1 MARTHTIREGETI
14 AGLAFETGHWWR
26 TIWRAPENDALREVR
41 PDAQLLR
48 AGDVVFVPDKTPRRV
63 TQLRTGSTHTFRR
76 KGVPSVV
83 RVRLIGHRPVAPA
96 PPPRGRG
103 LAPLPDPSA
112 PPPPAP
118 APEPLAGVPF
128 SAEVDGGVV
137 RGVADGDGYV
147 EVPVRPNARE
157 VILTLWPDEDDAQT
171 VALDVGVLDPV
182 AFVRGQKQRL
192 RGLGWSLSVDDDE
205 DDPAFIDA
213 LQGFQR
219 AMGLPA
225 AASADAAT
233 RTALI
238 REFGA

>member
-1 MARTHTIREGETI
+1 MPHQHTIRDGETI

-26 TIWRAPENDALREVR
+26 TIWRAPENEALREVR

-48 AGDVVFVPDKTPRRV
+48 AGDVVFVPDKTLRRV
-63 TQLRTGSTHTFRR
+63 HGLRTGGKHSFRR

-83 RVRLIGHRPVAPA
+83 RVRLVGHRPAPLA
-96 PPPRGRG
+96 RPPRDRG

-112 PPPPAP
+112 PPPRAP

-128 SAEVDGGVV
+128 AAEVEGGVV

-157 VILTLWPDEDDAQT
+157 VILTLWPDEDHAQT
-171 VALDVGVLDPV
+171 VTLDVGVLDPV
-182 AFVRGQKQRL
+182 SFVRGQKQRL

-213 LQGFQR
+213 LQAFQR
-219 AMGLPA
+219 AAGLPSA
-225 AASADAAT
+225 TPADAAT
-233 RTALI
+233 RSALI